1 VLAFLCPDRQNKTET
16 KERPMQVS
24 LLTLNCSNKKLSK
37 INQQS
42 AAYSWKVIQELNE
55 NNRKYFWILSRKT
68 IESIKIYRMD

>member
-1 VLAFLCPDRQNKTET
+1 MLAFLCPDRQEQDRNEGKTDASFSSNSE
-16 KERPMQVS
+16 
-24 LLTLNCSNKKLSK
+24 CSNKKLSK